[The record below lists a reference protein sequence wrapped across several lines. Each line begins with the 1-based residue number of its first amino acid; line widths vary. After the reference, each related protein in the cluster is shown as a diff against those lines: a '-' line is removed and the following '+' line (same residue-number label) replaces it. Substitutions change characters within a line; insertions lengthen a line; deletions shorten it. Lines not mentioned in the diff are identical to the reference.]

1 MFLHWQA
8 RQVDIERPTY
18 YSVTTAGTIALV
30 AGRFNSALDL
40 SQGGVTYNTSVYSSP
55 PPPTPPTFLGIEN
68 STLYTLECWVYGT
81 TTGTILTLGTATYNI
96 STVGTDWHT
105 IKLHISSSAVKATFK
120 YYSSGTFF
128 QEDADALSQSVT
140 AAQWNHICLT
150 KTSNSA
156 EGTWLLRV
164 NGAAGSTYSADFGAV
179 TSGAYQV
186 LDLRNFT
193 IGSTSSFAGPHT
205 DEVRLSSTTRY
216 GTSGT
221 YVVPTGEFT
230 QDVNTK
236 LLTHLDSLLLP
247 AYYSTF

>member
-8 RQVDIERPTY
+8 RHGAIERPTY

-30 AGRFNSALDL
+30 AGQFNLALDL
-40 SQGGVTYNTSVYSSP
+40 SQGGVTYDTSVSVGSP
-55 PPPTPPTFLGIEN
+55 GTFLGIEN
-68 STLYTLECWVYGT
+68 GTLYTLECWVYGT

-96 STVGTDWHT
+96 NTVGTDWHT
-105 IKLHISSSAVKATFK
+105 IKLNIASSAVKATFK
-120 YYSSGTFF
+120 YYSNGTFF
-128 QEDADALSQSVT
+128 QQDADALSQSLT

-164 NGAAGSTYSADFGAV
+164 NGATGSTYSADFGAV
-179 TSGAYQV
+179 NSGAYQV
-186 LDLRNFT
+186 LDLRDFT
-193 IGSTSSFAGPHT
+193 IGSTSSFAGPYI

-221 YVVPTGEFT
+221 YVVPTSEFA

-247 AYYSTF
+247 AYYSTV